1 MQPKSQLTLGPVL
14 FNWPVE
20 RWRDFYFRIADEAPL
35 DTVYLGEVV
44 CSKRLPFY
52 AEHLPVVAERLMA
65 AGKDV
70 VFSTLAL
77 VMNKRELDQQRNL
90 AQMTDTLIEAND
102 LSAISALNGRPHIV
116 GPYINTYNEGTAA
129 HFVRRGAQRIVL
141 PPELPGETIGIL
153 AETGIDLEV
162 QVFGRLP
169 LALSSRCYHARSRN
183 LHKDNCQFVCAE
195 DLDGM
200 TLSTVD
206 GSDFLTVNGTQTL
219 SYRYGNL
226 AGELSDLQN
235 MGVTHFRLSPHATDM
250 VAVTHCFRRQL
261 DGELTVDEALNQ
273 LSELLSNVPF
283 ADGFF
288 HDQAGVAWNHA
299 RNN

>member
-116 GPYINTYNEGTAA
+116 GRHCRPLCPAWRPANCAA
-129 HFVRRGAQRIVL
+129 PRIAGRNDWHFG
-141 PPELPGETIGIL
+141 
-153 AETGIDLEV
+153 
-162 QVFGRLP
+162 
-169 LALSSRCYHARSRN
+169 
-183 LHKDNCQFVCAE
+183 
-195 DLDGM
+195 
-200 TLSTVD
+200 
-206 GSDFLTVNGTQTL
+206 
-219 SYRYGNL
+219 
-226 AGELSDLQN
+226 
-235 MGVTHFRLSPHATDM
+235 
-250 VAVTHCFRRQL
+250 
-261 DGELTVDEALNQ
+261 
-273 LSELLSNVPF
+273 
-283 ADGFF
+283 
-288 HDQAGVAWNHA
+288 
-299 RNN
+299 